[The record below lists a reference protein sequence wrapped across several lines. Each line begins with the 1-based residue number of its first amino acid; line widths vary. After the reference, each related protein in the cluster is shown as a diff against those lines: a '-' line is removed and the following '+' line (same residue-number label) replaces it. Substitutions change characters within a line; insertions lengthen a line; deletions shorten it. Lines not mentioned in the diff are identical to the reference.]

1 MNELS
6 QTEKI
11 GKINNIDFS
20 DCSDDD
26 KYIKTVDRDQHG
38 LALLT
43 GTLSL
48 DIRKIVDITNTVR
61 RNNENVKIIIGGLGP
76 TLDPY
81 AVALSTK
88 AHIFIGESEGTMSTV
103 MQVVN
108 QAKPQEHFIFHRGLP
123 AHITSQDPYVLIP
136 DVTHD
141 GLVHAYLNVPPL
153 VNLDEYYS
161 PEKEKAGNLANRMRL
176 ESAMLPE
183 IELFGKKY
191 DPPEW
196 LLNQL
201 CASVGCPLGCPFC
214 STGVAHGPTTRR
226 MPLESLELRINASLG
241 KGFVVLDQNLGAIN
255 HNESG
260 PDWSKWMKGFF
271 GLLNKADKRIFYQ
284 TDASFFDRVGRD
296 DELLKLARNVST
308 AILIGV
314 EQPIPIKGAPA
325 KNPALLQERLKVARK
340 MQTMLIATVVVGML
354 QRFSKGDAPADPN
367 DTVQISTAEWNDFL
381 RGLDVQ
387 VVWPF
392 PFVTFHGATAIPPT
406 ASTHRPFGKY
416 KVTSQIIKRMLNKYE
431 IIRDYYSFFHIM
443 QRLVK
448 IAGYKKGRIFAAALL
463 NTTYLLINKL
473 DMSVTDYLSGLR
485 K

>member
-1 MNELS
+1 
-6 QTEKI
+6 EKI

-76 TLDPY
+76 TLDLY

-296 DELLKLARNVST
+296 AELLKMARNVSS

-314 EQPIPIKGAPA
+314 EQPIPIKGATVKDP
-325 KNPALLQERLKVARK
+325 KLLHERLKVARK

-354 QRFSKGDAPADPN
+354 QRFTKGEAPVNPN
-367 DTVQISTAEWNDFL
+367 DTVNISTAEWNDFL
-381 RGLDVQ
+381 RELDVQ
-387 VVWPF
+387 VVWLF
-392 PFVTFHGATAIPPT
+392 PFVRFPGATAIPPT
-406 ASTHRPFGKY
+406 ESSAPDPLGKY
-416 KVTSQIIKRMLNKYE
+416 KGHLTNDQEDVVQVTE